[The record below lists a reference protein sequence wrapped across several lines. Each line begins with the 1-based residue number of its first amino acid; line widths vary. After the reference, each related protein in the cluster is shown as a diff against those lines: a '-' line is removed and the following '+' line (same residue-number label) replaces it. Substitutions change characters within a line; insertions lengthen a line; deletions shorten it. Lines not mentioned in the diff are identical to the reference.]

1 MYLIGIDFGHG
12 ETTASFYSTNSIN
25 GTVERLHI
33 LDGQTPESCKVES
46 AVCRNEKTGDWQFA
60 KDIRDYA
67 LPDFTLHFKAP
78 MNEITPKNKEAFGA
92 FIKLVFE
99 HIVQNQS
106 FLNYNPVTGERNFEI
121 YVACPSGWGKEDA
134 SQIQEYK
141 KFVSSIIPVDWVI
154 KESDAAYFKFKAEQR
169 FIDTSVLVIDIGSST
184 IDFTAY
190 GKDVS
195 KPSTD
200 GRKHGASAVE
210 NVIFKYFEK
219 NDSDF
224 NKAKQESEPLCTQ
237 SHLNWRNAVT
247 HYIKGQKED
256 YYTNELSILTLDLS
270 NSLICNVKGRIFD
283 VSVIAK
289 EQLENEI
296 LAPYRQTLLQDLN
309 DEKLRLEKEQ
319 IGIPKI
325 VVLTGGASRMPW
337 LQKLVKDV
345 FTESQVY
352 RDSEPSYVVSDGVAY
367 YAHALYQLKQNI
379 KNVIADFWAEYDDDK
394 LGEMISKQFNISLQS
409 KQLPKIK
416 AICDKFDKG
425 ELKYDAK
432 EFEAL
437 ASKGFEASSIYNGN
451 RCTAAFV
458 PAMIAHNNR
467 IIHDVNGELSRE
479 VNLGM
484 NEQIGEAINIKLK
497 EAFSSALHGF
507 VPDIHISPVINIA
520 WDGKIDSQWD
530 LDKIKELT
538 KVAYRKFFIDGK
550 IYKDRETVEERK
562 IFSGKFYQIQ
572 ESTTVKIDVL
582 LPNAIESLKASINA
596 ELTEENMLQKCI
608 FSIY

>member
-141 KFVSSIIPVDWVI
+141 KFVSSIIPVDWV
-154 KESDAAYFKFKAEQR
+154 FKAEQR

-458 PAMIAHNNR
+458 PAMIAHNDR

-507 VPDIHISPVINIA
+507 VPDIHISPAINIA

>member
-12 ETTASFYSTNSIN
+12 ETTASFYSTNSTN

-256 YYTNELSILTLDLS
+256 YYTNERSILTLDLS

-283 VSVIAK
+283 VCVIAK

-345 FTESQVY
+345 FTESKVY

-367 YAHALYQLKQNI
+367 YAHALYQLKLQV
-379 KNVIADFWAEYDDDK
+379 KGVIDDFWKKYDDQK
-394 LGEMISKQFNISLQS
+394 LANMIWEQFNISLRN

-416 AICDKFDKG
+416 AICDKFDAG
-425 ELKYDAK
+425 
-432 EFEAL
+432 
-437 ASKGFEASSIYNGN
+437 
-451 RCTAAFV
+451 
-458 PAMIAHNNR
+458 
-467 IIHDVNGELSRE
+467 
-479 VNLGM
+479 
-484 NEQIGEAINIKLK
+484 
-497 EAFSSALHGF
+497 
-507 VPDIHISPVINIA
+507 
-520 WDGKIDSQWD
+520 
-530 LDKIKELT
+530 
-538 KVAYRKFFIDGK
+538 
-550 IYKDRETVEERK
+550 
-562 IFSGKFYQIQ
+562 
-572 ESTTVKIDVL
+572 
-582 LPNAIESLKASINA
+582 
-596 ELTEENMLQKCI
+596 
-608 FSIY
+608 